1 MFLQT
6 LTAVLIDH
14 ILYITSPPT
23 PRYTLLSSLLPH
35 LTALTRAYPVQSAEF
50 FVEKLSLM
58 YKNLKRGLSWGASD
72 VEARTWPGLPE
83 LSLLRVIG
91 SMWSTSDLNHAVV
104 SPTRVLM
111 GAYLGL
117 CRVRSLAD
125 IASGLF
131 LCTLFLQFEALSKRL
146 VPEAVNFLVN
156 AVLHL
161 APHRYKE
168 LASLPGSFS
177 SPDFRSEL
185 CRPLMISVK
194 KRNALVI
201 QRVNIGALLSA
212 EQPTEQAKT
221 DLLGLSFDLLGR
233 YAEMYKGLDGFIELY
248 EPMTEVLRH
257 IDQKHI
263 IDGLQ
268 VSTYF
273 YSLAL
278 HA

>member
-1 MFLQT
+1 
-6 LTAVLIDH
+6 
-14 ILYITSPPT
+14 
-23 PRYTLLSSLLPH
+23 
-35 LTALTRAYPVQSAEF
+35 
-50 FVEKLSLM
+50 M
-58 YKNLKRGLSWGASD
+58 YKNLKRGLSRGASD

-91 SMWSTSDLNHAVV
+91 SMWSTSDLNHAVI

-161 APHRYKE
+161 APHQYKE
-168 LASLPGSFS
+168 IASLPGSFP
-177 SPDFRSEL
+177 SPDFRSER
-185 CRPLMISVK
+185 CRLLTVSNK
-194 KRNALVI
+194 KRNVPVVRKADL
-201 QRVNIGALLSA
+201 GTLLSTG
-212 EQPTEQAKT
+212 QSTEQAKT

-248 EPMTEVLRH
+248 QPITEVLQH

-268 VSTYF
+268 VSIL
-273 YSLAL
+273 YSFAF

>member
-1 MFLQT
+1 
-6 LTAVLIDH
+6 
-14 ILYITSPPT
+14 
-23 PRYTLLSSLLPH
+23 
-35 LTALTRAYPVQSAEF
+35 
-50 FVEKLSLM
+50 
-58 YKNLKRGLSWGASD
+58 
-72 VEARTWPGLPE
+72 
-83 LSLLRVIG
+83 
-91 SMWSTSDLNHAVV
+91 
-104 SPTRVLM
+104 
-111 GAYLGL
+111 
-117 CRVRSLAD
+117 
-125 IASGLF
+125 
-131 LCTLFLQFEALSKRL
+131 
-146 VPEAVNFLVN
+146 
-156 AVLHL
+156 
-161 APHRYKE
+161 
-168 LASLPGSFS
+168 
-177 SPDFRSEL
+177 
-185 CRPLMISVK
+185 MISVK
-194 KRNALVI
+194 KRNTLVI